1 MHRKQLLA
9 AAILATLSLGI
20 HADKMTAMKS
30 GCMGCHQPD
39 RATVGPSIQD
49 IASKYGGNADVDA
62 LVAVVRKGKTADE
75 LTWGKI
81 PMPASPAPE
90 ADVRTVIS
98 WMLAQP

>member
-1 MHRKQLLA
+1 MLSKTVLLA
-9 AAILATLSLGI
+9 TVLASLSIGAQ
-20 HADKMTAMKS
+20 ADKMTAMKS

-39 RATVGPSIQD
+39 RATVGPSIRD
-49 IASKYGGNADVDA
+49 IAAKHGSDADVDA
-62 LVAVVRKGKTADE
+62 LVAVVKKGKTADE

-98 WMLAQP
+98 WMLAQQ

>member
-1 MHRKQLLA
+1 MHRKQLLL
-9 AAILATLSLGI
+9 AAIMATLSVGA

-49 IASKYGGNADVDA
+49 IAAKYGSDADVDA
-62 LVAVVRKGKTADE
+62 LVAVVKKGKAANE

-90 ADVRTVIS
+90 SDVRTVIG
-98 WMLAQP
+98 WMLTQQ